1 MRRECTCS
9 MYGGATHTVR
19 TQREWER
26 HSALLRRDNQ
36 RAALRSRARRPHEHR
51 GQEDPPSPPGQTAF
65 SSASG
70 SDVDDEDH
78 PSPPR
83 QTSLDSASGSD
94 VDDEDHPSPPDQTAS
109 SASGSGVDD
118 EDHPS
123 PPGQTSFDSASGSDA
138 EHTRDNSSP
147 EADDEEVSLYMSHS
161 EPQEPPNPS
170 TTFTDLRDLP
180 HSTVSPGDSPFQNHW
195 DPEDVYSELG
205 SEADDDIDSLES
217 FGGSDTSGPIGQ
229 MNRGIADYSDEPA
242 GDLDEFSSDS
252 DSGEELGTQ
261 EDVDLSVISEH
272 DEEFFDFQDPISR
285 LPTKQEML
293 SFSIHDIALKH
304 KIAREAARDTSELF
318 SAVLPPEEKP
328 LDYRTVR
335 ARIQKMTGIK
345 EVLYDCCP
353 LSHMSYAMYPDLDR
367 CLTCEHPRWKPS
379 KNPDDDPSAAQARK
393 PYATHGYIPIKHRLK
408 LLYSNPSMAALMV
421 AYRYGAEQQ
430 RARRVRTDFWSSDLF
445 EEKKEFFPNDTDI
458 AFLLSTDGV
467 RVFKS
472 RRNFSI
478 WPILLVSNN
487 VNVFCLKV
495 EFLRC

>member
-9 MYGGATHTVR
+9 VYGGAIHT
-19 TQREWER
+19 
-26 HSALLRRDNQ
+26 
-36 RAALRSRARRPHEHR
+36 HR

-83 QTSLDSASGSD
+83 QTSLDSSSGSD
-94 VDDEDHPSPPDQTAS
+94 VDDKDHPSPPDQTAS
-109 SASGSGVDD
+109 SASGSGVDE

-138 EHTRDNSSP
+138 GHTRDNSSP
-147 EADDEEVSLYMSHS
+147 KADDEDVSLYMSHS

-170 TTFTDLRDLP
+170 TIFTDLRDLP
-180 HSTVSPGDSPFQNHW
+180 HSTVSPGARNSPFQNHW
-195 DPEDVYSELG
+195 DPE
-205 SEADDDIDSLES
+205 ES
-217 FGGSDTSGPIGQ
+217 FGASDTSGPIGQ

-261 EDVDLSVISEH
+261 EDIDLSVISEH
-272 DEEFFDFQDPISR
+272 DEEFFDFQDLISR
-285 LPTKQEML
+285 LLTKQEML

-304 KIAREAARDTSELF
+304 KIAREAALDTFELF

-328 LDYRTVR
+328 FEYCTVW

-353 LSHMSYAMYPDLDR
+353 LSHISYAMYPDLDR

-393 PYATHGYIPIKHRLK
+393 PYATHGYIPIKYRLK

-421 AYRYGAEQQ
+421 TYRYGAEQQ
-430 RARRVRTDFWSSDLF
+430 RARGVRTDF
-445 EEKKEFFPNDTDI
+445 
-458 AFLLSTDGV
+458 
-467 RVFKS
+467 
-472 RRNFSI
+472 
-478 WPILLVSNN
+478 
-487 VNVFCLKV
+487 
-495 EFLRC
+495 

>member
-1 MRRECTCS
+1 

-36 RAALRSRARRPHEHR
+36 RAALRSRARRPHQHR

-65 SSASG
+65 SS
-70 SDVDDEDH
+70 
-78 PSPPR
+78 
-83 QTSLDSASGSD
+83 TSGSD

-109 SASGSGVDD
+109 SGSGSGVDD

-138 EHTRDNSSP
+138 EHTHDNSSP
-147 EADDEEVSLYMSHS
+147 KADDEDVSSLYMSHS

-205 SEADDDIDSLES
+205 SGADDNIDSLES

-261 EDVDLSVISEH
+261 ENVDLSVISEH

-353 LSHMSYAMYPDLDR
+353 
-367 CLTCEHPRWKPS
+367 
-379 KNPDDDPSAAQARK
+379 
-393 PYATHGYIPIKHRLK
+393 
-408 LLYSNPSMAALMV
+408 
-421 AYRYGAEQQ
+421 
-430 RARRVRTDFWSSDLF
+430 
-445 EEKKEFFPNDTDI
+445 
-458 AFLLSTDGV
+458 
-467 RVFKS
+467 
-472 RRNFSI
+472 
-478 WPILLVSNN
+478 
-487 VNVFCLKV
+487 
-495 EFLRC
+495 